1 MRPLIG
7 RRRLGPI
14 PVTPKCWKEGA
25 GVAQCKV
32 HPESPL
38 SGHPA
43 ADTSDPVRF
52 GGLPVP
58 RPLESLGS
66 WKPPARRAADPWS
79 EPLDRDCPPPP
90 QPEPALPPCTPS
102 RRLLRGQDRHLQPDR
117 LSGCSLGWG
126 REAPRRIRNTVS
138 GPAWGVSSMEKLVK
152 VEEAGRRERSC
163 S

>member
-90 QPEPALPPCTPS
+90 PTRAGTSSLHPLPGGCSEAKTATSSLIGYLDALWAGAVKHRGGSGTRCPALP
-102 RRLLRGQDRHLQPDR
+102 GVFLQ
-117 LSGCSLGWG
+117 W
-126 REAPRRIRNTVS
+126 
-138 GPAWGVSSMEKLVK
+138 
-152 VEEAGRRERSC
+152 RSW
-163 S
+163 